1 MGETDHSVVDATKSR
16 GSAIKAMEIRFDYI
30 DPVDLVIAVF
40 GPTKSQN
47 TVIHIFVIDV
57 SDGRR

>member
-1 MGETDHSVVDATKSR
+1 MDATKSR

-47 TVIHIFVIDV
+47 TVMHKFVIDV